1 MPTTVMMVKKN
12 SCAMDERVTPERK
25 KKGLNLMSIV
35 FILRTG
41 LLRVA

>member
-1 MPTTVMMVKKN
+1 MH
-12 SCAMDERVTPERK
+12 ERVTPEGK
-25 KKGLNLMSIV
+25 KKKDLSLPSIV